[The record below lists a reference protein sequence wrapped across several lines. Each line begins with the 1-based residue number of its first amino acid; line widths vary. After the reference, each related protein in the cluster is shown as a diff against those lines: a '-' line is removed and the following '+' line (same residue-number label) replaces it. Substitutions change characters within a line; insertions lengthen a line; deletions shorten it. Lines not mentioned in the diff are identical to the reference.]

1 MTYKGINAISISS
14 YNDIR
19 ALSGEKSVS
28 LANNEVLIS
37 SNLGEVENTL
47 KNILK
52 NNEKIE
58 IDGKEYNGE
67 FLQPNEKYCFKV
79 WKK

>member
-1 MTYKGINAISISS
+1 MTYKGTNAISISS
-14 YNDIR
+14 YNNIR
-19 ALSGEKSVS
+19 ALSSEKSVS

-58 IDGKEYNGE
+58 IDGKESD
-67 FLQPNEKYCFKV
+67 LPIMP
-79 WKK
+79 

>member
-1 MTYKGINAISISS
+1 MTYKGTNAISISS

-28 LANNEVLIS
+28 LSNNEVLIS

-47 KNILK
+47 KILL
-52 NNEKIE
+52 KIMT
-58 IDGKEYNGE
+58 K
-67 FLQPNEKYCFKV
+67 
-79 WKK
+79 

>member
-1 MTYKGINAISISS
+1 MTYKGTNAISISS

-19 ALSGEKSVS
+19 ALSGEKPVS

-47 KNILK
+47 KIFLK
-52 NNEKIE
+52 TMRK
-58 IDGKEYNGE
+58 
-67 FLQPNEKYCFKV
+67 
-79 WKK
+79 

>member
-1 MTYKGINAISISS
+1 MTYKGTNAISISS

-47 KNILK
+47 KNIIK
-52 NNEKIE
+52 NNDKIE
-58 IDGKEYNGE
+58 IDGKEYKIANNALIGE
-67 FLQPNEKYCFKV
+67 EKL
-79 WKK
+79 